1 MLQKPLDSG
10 FGKGL
15 VDLKMPIKPKKLS
28 GPRHEIKISSK
39 LYPESLKHVQSP
51 PKTLYVL
58 GDPSTLV
65 EGLAIIGA
73 RRATPYGIGAAK
85 RFGELAAK
93 NNVVVISGGAR
104 GCDCA
109 SQKAAIDAGGKTV
122 TFLASIDDVYP
133 KENFDLFQRII
144 DSGGAL
150 VSENEWSEKSIPVY
164 FRKRNRLIAGLA
176 RATLIV
182 EAGIPSGT
190 FSTAD
195 DALNLNREV
204 LVVPGAITSKQS
216 SGSNR
221 LIYQGATPIIDDE
234 TFLDELS
241 MLFGVLKSKPIDT
254 NKIESE
260 NLTSEDKILLEA
272 LQASNL
278 SVDEL
283 LLLVKRGAI
292 KEDEALSHLMLW
304 LANATAKGWISIYPD
319 GRYGP
324 AI

>member
-1 MLQKPLDSG
+1 MSDRRKILE
-10 FGKGL
+10 
-15 VDLKMPIKPKKLS
+15 
-28 GPRHEIKISSK
+28 GPRFEIEKGDPR
-39 LYPESLKHVQSP
+39 YPEALMHVPSP
-51 PKTLYVL
+51 PKRLYVL
-58 GDPSTLV
+58 GNPSAMI

-104 GCDCA
+104 GCDSA
-109 SQKAAIDAGGKTV
+109 SQRAALNAGGKTLA
-122 TFLASIDDVYP
+122 FLASIDDVYP
-133 KENFDLFQRII
+133 KENFDLFQDIVN
-144 DSGGAL
+144 SGGAL
-150 VSENEWSEKSIPVY
+150 VSENEWSEKTLPVY
-164 FRKRNRLIAGLA
+164 FRMRNRLIAGLA
-176 RATLIV
+176 KATLIV

-216 SGSNR
+216 AGANR

-234 TFLDELS
+234 TFLDELAV
-241 MLFGVLKSKPIDT
+241 LFGALKSKPLDT
-254 NKIESE
+254 KLAN
-260 NLTSEDKILLEA
+260 SEDVEEADRFLLEA

-283 LLLVKRGAI
+283 LIIYRREN
-292 KEDEALSHLMLW
+292 KEDTDALSHLMLW
-304 LANATAKGWISIYPD
+304 LANATAKGWVSLYPD

-324 AI
+324 KL